1 LARSFEEQ
9 QGAPMKKPPNLRK
22 LLVASAAPLL
32 MPALLMPIAGCA
44 SSNLAELSVGEAN
57 RQVDDGYAVAVGDR
71 LKVTVFDEPNLTGEY
86 VIGASGELTLPLID
100 PIPASGQAPNKI
112 AAAIT
117 AQLKAGAYI
126 LNPRVAVEIMKFRP
140 IYVLGEVGR
149 PGEYPYDGKLTYL
162 QAVAKAGGFTPRAN
176 HKVVELQRQGWPSGR
191 MIKLTEAPL
200 VVAPG
205 DTLVV
210 REAFF

>member
-1 LARSFEEQ
+1 MTKL
-9 QGAPMKKPPNLRK
+9 PTLRK
-22 LLVASAAPLL
+22 LAIVGAAGLSAAL
-32 MPALLMPIAGCA
+32 AGCA

-57 RQVDDGYAVAVGDR
+57 RQVSDGYAVATGDR

-86 VIGASGELTLPLID
+86 VIGASGELAMPLIE
-100 PIPASGQAPNKI
+100 PIPASGQPPSRI
-112 AAAIT
+112 AGAIG
-117 AQLKAGAYI
+117 AQLKAGGYI

-176 HKVVELQRQGWPSGR
+176 RKIVELQRPGWPSGR
-191 MIKLTEAPL
+191 MIKLTQAPL

>member
-1 LARSFEEQ
+1 MTKPLTLTKLAPKLMLF
-9 QGAPMKKPPNLRK
+9 GAAA
-22 LLVASAAPLL
+22 LLAPL
-32 MPALLMPIAGCA
+32 AGCA
-44 SSNLAELSVGEAN
+44 SSTLAPLSVGEAN
-57 RQVDDGYAVAVGDR
+57 GQVGEGYAVATGDR

-86 VIGASGELTLPLID
+86 VIGASGELALPLIS
-100 PIPASGQAPNKI
+100 PIPASGQPPSKI
-112 AAAIT
+112 AESIG
-117 AQLKAGAYI
+117 AQLKAGGYI

-176 HKVVELQRQGWPSGR
+176 RKVVELQRQGWAAGR
-191 MIKLTEAPL
+191 LITLTEAPL

-205 DTLVV
+205 DTLVI